1 MMLDDLLVWVNP
13 LGHFNAEALLNPF
26 MSDVKNCSRLPVL
39 FLSSL
44 LFNHLFVSFG
54 VSMSW
59 VQGLRRCINLASLL
73 NGAIS
78 LTQPLLRRM
87 WEATLCPLGFDG
99 SIAQRL
105 SGCWRN
111 DLDVRIIDLSLGDV
125 DSMLSG
131 NVRVSQNV
139 VPLRKT
145 SILLVVLGRLAIGH
159 FRAYARQVVLSGS
172 WWLSHQYWPKLMIV
186 WLPAMIFK
194 LILSEH
200 GMLCR
205 ETSIQGG
212 SIQVVGRVE
221 GLVAILSL

>member
-13 LGHFNAEALLNPF
+13 LGHFKAEARLNPF
-26 MSDVKNCSRLPVL
+26 TSDVKNCSRLPDL
-39 FLSSL
+39 FLSSH

-59 VQGLRRCINLASLL
+59 VQGWRRCINLASLL

-78 LTQPLLRRM
+78 LTQPLLRCM
-87 WEATLCPLGFDG
+87 WNATFGPLGFDG

-105 SGCWRN
+105 SGCRWN
-111 DLDVRIIDLSLGDV
+111 DLDVRIIDLSLGDF

-139 VPLRKT
+139 GLGVRFPLRKT
-145 SILLVVLGRLAIGH
+145 IILLVVLGRLAIGH
-159 FRAYARQVVLSGS
+159 FWAYARKVVLSGS
-172 WWLSHQYWPKLMIV
+172 WWLSNQYWPKLMIV
-186 WLPAMIFK
+186 WRFLPAIFK

-205 ETSIQGG
+205 ETSILGG
-212 SIQVVGRVE
+212 SI
-221 GLVAILSL
+221 

>member
-13 LGHFNAEALLNPF
+13 LGHFKVEARLNPF
-26 MSDVKNCSRLPVL
+26 TSDVKNCSRFPVL

-59 VQGLRRCINLASLL
+59 VQGWRRCINLASLL

-87 WEATLCPLGFDG
+87 WDATFGPLGFDG
-99 SIAQRL
+99 SIAQRF
-105 SGCWRN
+105 SGCRRN

-125 DSMLSG
+125 DSMLGG

-139 VPLRKT
+139 GLGVLFHLRET

-159 FRAYARQVVLSGS
+159 FRAYARQVVLS
-172 WWLSHQYWPKLMIV
+172 WLLSNKYWPKLMIV
-186 WLPAMIFK
+186 WRFLPAIFK

-205 ETSIQGG
+205 ETSILGG
-212 SIQVVGRVE
+212 SI
-221 GLVAILSL
+221 